1 MGRIWFSLLAGITFS
16 VSGFAER
23 PNVILILTDD
33 QGYGDMSCHGNT
45 VLKTPHIDRLHEQ
58 SVRLTDFHVDPMCA
72 PTRAA
77 LMTGRYSART
87 GVWSTLNGC
96 YIPRREERT
105 LGHMFADG
113 GYATAMFGKWHLGD
127 SYPYGAE
134 HRGFQHV
141 VRHGAGVVGEIPDA
155 WNNNY
160 YDDTYLKNGEWKKYK
175 GFCTDIWFDECM
187 DYVKAQKGKPFFC
200 YLAVN
205 APHGPFNSHEKYF
218 QPYLDA
224 GVPEKRARF
233 YGLIANIDEN
243 IGRLMD
249 FLEKEN
255 MVDDTIL
262 IFMGDNG
269 TAMGAGIRGNGM
281 VKDGFNAG
289 MRGKKTMPYEGGHR
303 NAFFVPWPA
312 GGIGSGR
319 DVAALSA
326 HFDLMPTLAELCGIG
341 VPKAKL
347 DGVSLVKQLKGSDG
361 KCPERT
367 LVVHNMQLVE
377 PKKYKDYAVMS
388 DQWRLV
394 SRGVSPEVE
403 LFNYAAD
410 PGQQTDVA
418 ERYPEVVERLMGAY
432 DQWWDDMIP
441 NFENISH
448 QVVGS
453 KHENPV
459 LLTCHGWRT
468 TSKEKSYNQKHVRE
482 GIAIND
488 AWWPVEVACDGRYR
502 IELRRW
508 PRDADVPIIGSVPA
522 VHEPFCDPLPEGRAY
537 PITKARL
544 SVQGFDQTI
553 DVGEGDKAAV
563 FETPLKKGQTKLQS
577 WFTFDGHQTI
587 GAYYVYIEKL

>member
-1 MGRIWFSLLAGITFS
+1 MKCTFLC
-16 VSGFAER
+16 FAFYAVALYSSWANGVK

-33 QGYGDMSCHGNT
+33 QGYGDMSCHGNP
-45 VLKTPHIDRLHEQ
+45 VVKTPGLDKLHEQ

-105 LGHMFADG
+105 LAHMFADG
-113 GYATAMFGKWHLGD
+113 GYSTAMFGKWHLGD
-127 SYPYGAE
+127 AYPYGAE
-134 HRGFQHV
+134 HRGFRHV

-160 YDDTYLKNGEWKKYK
+160 FDDTYLKNGVWKKYN

-187 DYVKAQKGKPFFC
+187 DYIRAQKDSPFFC

-205 APHGPFNSHEKYF
+205 APHGPFNSHGKYF
-218 QPYLDA
+218 KPYLDQ

-233 YGLIANIDEN
+233 YGLITNMDEN

-249 FLEKEN
+249 FLEAEN
-255 MVDDTIL
+255 LSEDTIV

-269 TAMGAGIRGNGM
+269 TAMGAGIRGNGL

-289 MRGKKTMPYEGGHR
+289 MRGRKTMPYEGGHR
-303 NAFFVPWPA
+303 KACLVRWPA
-312 GGIGSGR
+312 GGVGGGR
-319 DVAALSA
+319 DVAGLSA
-326 HFDLMPTLAELCGIG
+326 HFDLMPTLAELCDIES
-341 VPKAKL
+341 PQTRL
-347 DGVSLVKQLKGSDG
+347 DGISLASQLQGLEKT
-361 KCPERT
+361 CPERT

-377 PKKYKDYAVMS
+377 PKKYKDCAVLT
-388 DQWRLV
+388 DEWRLV
-394 SRGVSPEVE
+394 SRGVSE
-403 LFNYAAD
+403 LFSYTED
-410 PGQQTDVA
+410 PGQLTDVA
-418 ERYPEVVERLMGAY
+418 RDHPEVVERLKGTYEA
-432 DQWWDDMIP
+432 WWNDMLP

-448 QVVGS
+448 LVIGS
-453 KHENPV
+453 EHENPV
-459 LLTCHGWRT
+459 LLTCHSWRT
-468 TSKEKSYNQKHVRE
+468 PSMEKSYNQRHVRE

-488 AWWPVEVACDGRYR
+488 AWWPVEVARDGLYR

-508 PRDADVPIIGSVPA
+508 PRDADAALQAGMPELN
-522 VHEPFCDPLPEGRAY
+522 EPFCDPLPEGRAY

-544 SVQGFDQTI
+544 SVQGFDQTVE
-553 DVGEGDKAAV
+553 VGRSDKAAA
-563 FETPLKKGQTKLQS
+563 FEVVLKKGQTKLQA

-587 GAYYVYIEKL
+587 GAYYVYVEKL